1 MENNFIINLPSDT
14 FSEIHQENTIS
25 HYKTDFK
32 IPFVLSNNYQCGL
45 VEIIYPSSV
54 RNIPT
59 DINIYLRYNY
69 KKVNQNV
76 AISKFTIKSGNYVTV
91 DELFFEIETNMRSIT
106 SEFIEEYFKKLH
118 PEAEYTITL
127 PIIEL
132 KKNFIKLE
140 NGKVIIKD
148 KLINKI
154 GEVEL
159 YWTFDD
165 TLHYILGYQESDLK
179 KPEGTAKYPVDIYGS
194 NHALYVYTNIIKESF
209 VGNQK
214 SQILRIIPLEKN
226 INNDQVIM
234 KSKSFNPIL
243 FFPLRMHSFDM
254 IEIEIRDATGRYI
267 VFESGRVIVTLMF
280 KKIN

>member
-25 HYKTDFK
+25 HFKTDFK
-32 IPFVLSNNYQCGL
+32 IPFELSNNYQCGL

-69 KKVNQNV
+69 KKDKQNV
-76 AISKFTIKSGNYVTV
+76 AILKFTIKSGNYSTIN
-91 DELFFEIETNMRSIT
+91 DLFFEIETNIKSVTT
-106 SEFIEEYFKKLH
+106 SFIEKYFKKLNH
-118 PEAEYTITL
+118 EADFEITL
-127 PIIEL
+127 PLIEL
-132 KKNFIKLE
+132 QKNFIKLE
-140 NGKVIIKD
+140 KGTVIVKD
-148 KLINKI
+148 KLIHKI
-154 GEVEL
+154 GEFEL

-165 TLHYILGYQESDLK
+165 ILHYILGYVESNLE
-179 KPEGTAKYPVDIYGS
+179 KPEGLAKYPVDIYGS

-226 INNDQVIM
+226 INNDEVIM

>member
-1 MENNFIINLPSDT
+1 MDNGAVKIN
-14 FSEIHQENTIS
+14 
-25 HYKTDFK
+25 
-32 IPFVLSNNYQCGL
+32 
-45 VEIIYPSSV
+45 
-54 RNIPT
+54 
-59 DINIYLRYNY
+59 
-69 KKVNQNV
+69 
-76 AISKFTIKSGNYVTV
+76 
-91 DELFFEIETNMRSIT
+91 
-106 SEFIEEYFKKLH
+106 
-118 PEAEYTITL
+118 
-127 PIIEL
+127 
-132 KKNFIKLE
+132 
-140 NGKVIIKD
+140 D

-165 TLHYILGYQESDLK
+165 ILHYILGYEESKLN
-179 KPEGTAKYPVDIYGS
+179 KPEGLAKYPVDIYGS

-226 INNDQVIM
+226 INNDEVIM